1 MKLLVTLFVT
11 GVVFVGLAFVI
22 LSSGF
27 VDTASGGEIEV
38 LDDPRSDEYLVVF
51 ACAGFG
57 DSIVL
62 ETTASAE
69 QAHDLAEEY
78 GERDD
83 LNRLCDL
90 QGLPEVSP

>member
-1 MKLLVTLFVT
+1 MKLLVSLFVT
-11 GVVFVGLAFVI
+11 GVVIVGGAFVI
-22 LSSGF
+22 LSLGF
-27 VDTASGGEIEV
+27 LDTASGGEIEV

-51 ACAGFG
+51 TCAGFG

-62 ETTASAE
+62 ETTTSAQ

-83 LNRLCDL
+83 LNRLCGL
-90 QGLPEVSP
+90 QGLPEVNP